1 MEIIY
6 SGDINEEFP
15 EEVIHKLDFE
25 ECIGM
30 F

>member
-1 MEIIY
+1 MEII

-15 EEVIHKLDFE
+15 EEVIYKLDFE